1 VSHLGGNARRE
12 ETGRVGNAAE
22 NFPRGMGGCEG
33 PGDSGCTGA
42 FWWTRA
48 ARVPS
53 SPAMRR
59 EGSAARCA
67 EQRVAEARRKG
78 LRARCAPL
86 KRLRAV
92 IGTRCD
98 V

>member
-1 VSHLGGNARRE
+1 VSHLGGNARGE

-22 NFPRGMGGCEG
+22 SSPRGMGGCEG
-33 PGDSGCTGA
+33 PGDSGA
-42 FWWTRA
+42 FWCWWTRA